1 MSDPF
6 RSPFLVAVQKR
17 SAPTVTCPQWNGN
30 MARVLLPLVLAAED
44 PVLARRWDARLDL
57 GFGLS
62 GARTAL
68 IRRSHYGPLQVQR
81 PFYPEGAACHVYLL
95 HPPGGLVGGDRL
107 AIHVTADTGAEAL
120 LTTPAATKFYRTAGP
135 TAEQRVF
142 IRVEA
147 GASFEWLPQET
158 IVFSGA
164 RGEST
169 VDVDLASGAHFL
181 CWEVSC
187 LGRPASG
194 DRFERGRFV
203 QRTSI
208 RVDGRPV
215 SVERA
220 TFEGGSPA
228 LHRRTA
234 LAGFPVTGSFVAVT
248 DRADLADQ
256 VRAVLPAP
264 TPSEL
269 FSVTSRHRA
278 LVCRY
283 LGTSAERA
291 RAGFVRAWTIVRAA
305 LLGRA
310 PEPPRIWA
318 T

>member
-1 MSDPF
+1 MF
-6 RSPFLVAVQKR
+6 VAE
-17 SAPTVTCPQWNGN
+17 AP
-30 MARVLLPLVLAAED
+30 LPV
-44 PVLARRWDARLDL
+44 RRWDARLDL
-57 GFGLS
+57 GFAVS

-68 IRRSHYGPLQVQR
+68 VHRSHYGPLQVQR
-81 PFYPEGAACHVYLL
+81 PFYPEGTACHVYLL

-107 AIHVTADTGAEAL
+107 SIHVTADAGAEAL
-120 LTTPAATKFYRTAGP
+120 LTTPAATKFYRTAGAK
-135 TAEQRVF
+135 AEQRVF

-147 GASFEWLPQET
+147 GASVEWLPQET
-158 IVFSGA
+158 IVFAGA
-164 RGEST
+164 HGESA
-169 VDVDLASGAHFL
+169 VDVDLARGARFL
-181 CWEVSC
+181 CWEITC

-203 QRTSI
+203 QRTAI

-220 TFEGGSPA
+220 AFDGGSVA

-234 LAGFPVTGSFVAVT
+234 LAGFPVTGSFVAIT
-248 DRADLADQ
+248 DRTDLAEQ

-264 TPSEL
+264 TPTDL
-269 FSVTSRHRA
+269 FSVTSRRHV

-283 LGTSAERA
+283 LGDCAERA
-291 RAGFVRAWTIVRAA
+291 RAGFVRTWTIVRAA
-305 LLGRA
+305 LLGRT

>member
-1 MSDPF
+1 MF
-6 RSPFLVAVQKR
+6 
-17 SAPTVTCPQWNGN
+17 
-30 MARVLLPLVLAAED
+30 AAED
-44 PVLARRWDARLDL
+44 PVPVRRWDARLDL
-57 GFGLS
+57 GFAVS

-68 IRRSHYGPLQVQR
+68 VHRSHYGPLQVQR
-81 PFYPEGAACHVYLL
+81 PFYPEGATCHVYLL

-107 AIHVTADTGAEAL
+107 SIHVRADAEAEAL
-120 LTTPAATKFYRTAGP
+120 LTTPAATKFYRTAGAK
-135 TAEQRVF
+135 AEQHVF
-142 IRVEA
+142 IQVDA
-147 GASFEWLPQET
+147 GASVEWLPQET
-158 IVFSGA
+158 IVFAGA

-169 VDVDLASGAHFL
+169 VDVDVASGARFL
-181 CWEVSC
+181 CWEISC

-194 DRFERGRFV
+194 DRFERGQFV

-215 SVERA
+215 SLERA
-220 TFEGGSPA
+220 TFEGGSVA

-234 LAGFPVTGSFVAVT
+234 LAGFPVTGSLVAVT
-248 DRADLADQ
+248 DRAELAER

-264 TPSEL
+264 TPTDL
-269 FSVTSRHRA
+269 FSVTSRRRV

-283 LGTSAERA
+283 LGDCAERA
-291 RAGFVRAWTIVRAA
+291 RAGFVRAWTVIRAA